1 MNIPVNE
8 QETVINFTRD
18 SDKATI
24 YTTDTTMRS
33 KLHNLSMKNGKDW
46 VLLRQDTD
54 CIDHDVISETYQ
66 CPKKLISLRALSRT
80 LTEEQRQAAIE
91 NIKECAQA
99 AHSNYEWDM
108 EQGYINAIE
117 CLEELPS
124 AQPQRMRGKWE
135 KGVGENGV
143 TTSLFCSECNY
154 ENTHWYAWNYCPNC
168 GADMRGEQD
177 G

>member
-33 KLHNLSMKNGKDW
+33 KLHKLSMKNGKDW

-66 CPKKLISLRALSRT
+66 CPKKLISLRALSRK
-80 LTEEQRQAAIE
+80 LTEEQRQAAAERLRKARE
-91 NIKECAQA
+91 NK
-99 AHSNYEWDM
+99 
-108 EQGYINAIE
+108 
-117 CLEELPS
+117 
-124 AQPQRMRGKWE
+124 
-135 KGVGENGV
+135 
-143 TTSLFCSECNY
+143 
-154 ENTHWYAWNYCPNC
+154 
-168 GADMRGEQD
+168 
-177 G
+177 